1 MWCIFLGIMGIL
13 WYGGGIDSQIKDER
27 YSAFTTEV
35 WGPLREEIGLIRRF
49 NMKIR
54 QMQRGGGAELPRAG
68 KKRSLHSS
76 AGGVKLP
83 VKKENSYDAPTQDY
97 SHSFGWKHFDKK

>member
-1 MWCIFLGIMGIL
+1 
-13 WYGGGIDSQIKDER
+13 
-27 YSAFTTEV
+27 
-35 WGPLREEIGLIRRF
+35 
-49 NMKIR
+49 MKIR

-83 VKKENSYDAPTQDY
+83 VKRENSYDAPTQDY
-97 SHSFGWKHFDKK
+97 SQTFGWKHFDVSVGRFSPFRVGLKTPISVNLKSPMHHVCY

>member
-1 MWCIFLGIMGIL
+1 
-13 WYGGGIDSQIKDER
+13 
-27 YSAFTTEV
+27 
-35 WGPLREEIGLIRRF
+35 
-49 NMKIR
+49 MKIR

-83 VKKENSYDAPTQDY
+83 VKRENSYDAPT
-97 SHSFGWKHFDKK
+97 

>member
-1 MWCIFLGIMGIL
+1 
-13 WYGGGIDSQIKDER
+13 
-27 YSAFTTEV
+27 
-35 WGPLREEIGLIRRF
+35 
-49 NMKIR
+49 MKIR
-54 QMQRGGGAELPRAG
+54 QMQRGGSAELPCAG

-97 SHSFGWKHFDKK
+97 SQTFGWKHFDKN